1 MRREI
6 RQLYYDPKCGCG
18 RDQLHTLTLSGDE
31 GIEDLSSDKLLK
43 KALNNIYRRRGG
55 SGEIDPYLF
64 ELNNRPLQAAIDK
77 TFSAAG
83 VDFGK
88 RNEAFINQ
96 FKHNTSIFAAFKS
109 HAEGEELAKLIL
121 NEKGDLRTFHEFEK
135 LTRPIVGDYNKRWLK
150 TEYDTV
156 VRSSR
161 MAANWKKFEE
171 RKHIFP
177 NLEFMKSRAKDKRET
192 HLEWVGTI
200 LPFEHPWWETH
211 TPPIDWGCQCWI
223 RQTRAKVTAAPDDG
237 DSEVPEVFQNNPG
250 VTGEFVAIDKH
261 PYVTHASID
270 KESVVD
276 FVNKNTPE
284 KLEYV
289 RQESA
294 GSGGGYL
301 DIHTL
306 ADKTPANKVIGETL
320 ADKGH
325 KVKLLPD
332 VPANKPDLRKKLIP
346 EGVKPNKSPDAL
358 INSDIFE
365 FKTIESQTYNAVSQ
379 ELRKAG
385 NQADNILINIPP
397 EMDDTII
404 NRAIRGRVKVKKNIR
419 EVWVMKGNKLMKY
432 DRDYILGDQFGKS
445 KAL

>member
-1 MRREI
+1 M
-6 RQLYYDPKCGCG
+6 
-18 RDQLHTLTLSGDE
+18 
-31 GIEDLSSDKLLK
+31 
-43 KALNNIYRRRGG
+43 
-55 SGEIDPYLF
+55 
-64 ELNNRPLQAAIDK
+64 
-77 TFSAAG
+77 
-83 VDFGK
+83 
-88 RNEAFINQ
+88 
-96 FKHNTSIFAAFKS
+96 
-109 HAEGEELAKLIL
+109 AKLIL
-121 NEKGDLRTFHEFEK
+121 NDVGDLRPFHEFKK
-135 LTRPIVGDYNKRWLK
+135 LAEPYIGDYNKRWLK

-177 NLEFMKSRAKDKRET
+177 NLEFMKSRAQDKRET

-200 LPFEHPWWETH
+200 LPFEHEWWQTH
-211 TPPIDWGCQCWI
+211 TPQIDWGCQCWI
-223 RQTRAKVTAAPDDG
+223 RQTRAKVTAVPDDG
-237 DSEVPEVFQNNPG
+237 GGIPAVFQNNPG

-261 PYVTHASID
+261 PYVTHGSID
-270 KESVVD
+270 RESVAD

-289 RQESA
+289 RQDGA

-306 ADKTPANKVIGETL
+306 ADKTPANKFIGQTL

-332 VPANKPDLRKKLIP
+332 IPANKPDLRKELIP
-346 EGVKPNKSPDAL
+346 EGVKLNKNPDAL

-365 FKTIESQTYNAVSQ
+365 FKTIESPTYNAVSQ

-404 NRAIRGRVKVKKNIR
+404 NRAIRGRVKIKKNIR
-419 EVWVMKGNKLMKY
+419 EVWVMKGDKLMKY
-432 DRDYILGDQFGKS
+432 ERDYILGDQFGKS

>member
-1 MRREI
+1 M
-6 RQLYYDPKCGCG
+6 YCDPECGCG
-18 RDQLHTLTLSGDE
+18 RDQIHSLILSGDDVE
-31 GIEDLSSDKLLK
+31 NLNSDKLLK
-43 KALNNIYRRRGG
+43 KALNNIYRRQGG

-64 ELNNRPLQAAIDK
+64 ELNNRPLQEAIDK
-77 TFSAAG
+77 TFSSAG
-83 VDFGK
+83 VEFGK
-88 RNEAFINQ
+88 RNEVFINQ
-96 FKHNTSIFAAFKS
+96 FKYNTSVFAAFKS
-109 HAEGEELAKLIL
+109 HAEGQELAKLII
-121 NEKGDLRTFHEFEK
+121 NEKGDLRPFYEFEK
-135 LTRPIVGDYNKRWLK
+135 LSRPITGEYNKRYLK

-177 NLEFMKSRAKDKRET
+177 NLEFMKSRAKDKRQG

-200 LPFEHPWWETH
+200 LPFEHTWWKTH

-223 RQTRAKVTAAPDDG
+223 RQTRAKVTAVPEDEH
-237 DSEVPEVFQNNPG
+237 EVPEVFKNNPG

-270 KESVVD
+270 KQSILEFVD
-276 FVNKNTPE
+276 KNTLE

-289 RQESA
+289 RQEGA
-294 GSGGGYL
+294 GTGHGYL

-306 ADKTPANKVIGETL
+306 ADKTPANKTIGKLL
-320 ADKGH
+320 ADSGH

-332 VPANKPDLRKKLIP
+332 VPSNKPDLRKKLIP
-346 EGVKPNKSPDAL
+346 EGVKPNKNPDAM
-358 INSDIFE
+358 IDNRIFE

-385 NQADNILINIPP
+385 NQADNILIRIP
-397 EMDDTII
+397 EAMDDVII
-404 NRAIRGRVKVKKNIR
+404 NRAIRGRVKNKKNIR
-419 EVWVMKGNKLMKY
+419 EVWVMKGEVLAKY
-432 DRDYILGDQFGKS
+432 DREYILGDQFGKS
-445 KAL
+445 KALQ